1 MDSAASTQP
10 PPAELDRPQEEPKA
24 RLRGPS
30 RKGFSGTQAP
40 DGTIS
45 IAEGDLPETIL
56 HSVFSACDVRSCKC
70 EQLREWGQAI
80 AGFTSNAEGVSPAL
94 LCADC

>member
-1 MDSAASTQP
+1 MLSLWVAFAASTKP
-10 PPAELDRPQEEPKA
+10 PPAELDGPQEEPKA

-45 IAEGDLPETIL
+45 IAEGAPYRKTTVLCCWY
-56 HSVFSACDVRSCKC
+56 HCCKK
-70 EQLREWGQAI
+70 
-80 AGFTSNAEGVSPAL
+80 
-94 LCADC
+94 